1 MPAKICC
8 AIGGLE
14 GRCRLCL
21 LLSTIN
27 IGPRLASDAAMNGRF
42 HAAGSAMTPSFRFG
56 HDRRRPLNLDRSPS
70 SGARAAYPIAR
81 QQQVEFMR
89 NASIDRRQFIVGAQ
103 ASALGLALPGLSS
116 PAFAA
121 ELSKVTYLTP
131 FGYLIAFVETM
142 YSQTGGIFAKH
153 GLDVTIE
160 GGRGSSMAVQ
170 QVTAGNALLS
180 RTGGTD
186 LIKAHAKDPSIV
198 AIAEIVQ
205 RDLFYVIS
213 AEANAIKAPKD
224 MAGKTIG
231 IVSAS
236 GATENILDMMLA
248 VRDVPKVDVKRE
260 VVGNAPAAFELVKQG
275 RIAGFIATS
284 DTVQQLKIDKQPVLA
299 WSTDDV
305 ALCPGQ
311 VYMTSRTNLEQK
323 REVLAKFL
331 ASVHE
336 CMGVIA
342 QSKDLAPVI
351 TSMLTKYDV
360 FEAKRPDKGLAVLQ
374 NTVATYT
381 APFKDKLK
389 SDPAKWTSTRDLMI
403 KAGLIPESA
412 DQNYYDDSARLLA
425 FS

>member
-1 MPAKICC
+1 M
-8 AIGGLE
+8 
-14 GRCRLCL
+14 
-21 LLSTIN
+21 SHSSIN
-27 IGPRLASDAAMNGRF
+27 
-42 HAAGSAMTPSFRFG
+42 
-56 HDRRRPLNLDRSPS
+56 
-70 SGARAAYPIAR
+70 
-81 QQQVEFMR
+81 
-89 NASIDRRQFIVGAQ
+89 RRQLIAGAQ
-103 ASALGLALPGLSS
+103 AMAVGLALPGLSGR
-116 PAFAA
+116 ALAA
-121 ELSKVTYLTP
+121 DLAKVTYLTP

-142 YSQTGGIFAKH
+142 YSQTGGIFARH

-213 AEANAIKAPKD
+213 AEAGPIKAPKD

-248 VRDVPKVDVKRE
+248 VSDVPKADVKRE

-275 RIAGFIATS
+275 RVAGFIATS
-284 DTVQQLKIDKQPVLA
+284 DTVQQLKVDKQPALA

-311 VYMTSRTNLEQK
+311 VYMTSRANLEQK
-323 REVLAKFL
+323 RELLAKFL

-336 CMGVIA
+336 CMGVIG
-342 QSKDLAPVI
+342 QSKDLAPIV

-360 FEAKRPDKGLAVLQ
+360 FEAKRPDKGVEVLQ
-374 NTVATYT
+374 NTVNTYT
-381 APFKDKLK
+381 APFRDRLK
-389 SDPAKWTSTRDLMI
+389 SDPAKWKSTRDLMI

-425 FS
+425 FP